1 MSKVCMLK
9 IEFPEGHFSQKIKF
23 YVVNIEGTFI
33 LGGDWLAGNKCLID
47 FESSSLKF
55 STRK

>member
-1 MSKVCMLK
+1 MCTLK
-9 IEFPEGHFSQKIKF
+9 IEFPEGRFSQKIKF

-33 LGGDWLAGNKCLID
+33 LGRDQLAGNKCLID

-55 STRK
+55 STHK